1 METNKI
7 IPIHG
12 DIQPSSFFNEVETLR
27 NITKEVNHKEVL
39 ESLFIDYSKELPP
52 PPISWTLEINGEN
65 YTCGTKG
72 DFSVLIGKAKSKK
85 TALLSMIANKWV
97 KDNPTK
103 KMLYFD
109 TEQGEHDA
117 INVIKR
123 IVRNAPNPQN
133 ILPYHLRSK
142 NPLER
147 LELIEFAIE
156 NTSDVELV
164 IVDGIRD
171 LVSSINDEEQATK
184 IASKLLKWTDEK
196 KFHLIT
202 IIHQNKGDNNAR
214 GHLGTELINKAQL
227 VLSVTK
233 DSDDE
238 SKSIVKKEYDRNAP
252 LLPDF
257 SIKINESNQIE
268 IEGIV
273 SKKATNSNS
282 NKLGLHDIKDETW
295 GEILPRVFK
304 DNLGLKYN
312 DLITELRVDLESQF
326 NVSIGR
332 NRIVDHITNLRNK
345 GFIEKIGKDGSRDAR
360 YILTSV

>member
-12 DIQPSSFFNEVETLR
+12 NIQPSSFFNEVETLK
-27 NITKEVNHKEVL
+27 NTTKEINHEEVL
-39 ESLFIDYSKELPP
+39 SSLFIDYSKELPP
-52 PPISWTLEINGEN
+52 PPIAWTLEINGEN

-85 TALLSMIANKWV
+85 TAVLSMIANKWA

-133 ILPYHLRSK
+133 ILPSHLRTKS
-142 NPLER
+142 PLER

-156 NTSDVELV
+156 NTNDVELV

-184 IASKLLKWTDEK
+184 IASKLLRWTEEK

-214 GHLGTELINKAQL
+214 GHLGTELINKAQ
-227 VLSVTK
+227 
-233 DSDDE
+233 
-238 SKSIVKKEYDRNAP
+238 
-252 LLPDF
+252 
-257 SIKINESNQIE
+257 
-268 IEGIV
+268 
-273 SKKATNSNS
+273 
-282 NKLGLHDIKDETW
+282 
-295 GEILPRVFK
+295 
-304 DNLGLKYN
+304 
-312 DLITELRVDLESQF
+312 
-326 NVSIGR
+326 
-332 NRIVDHITNLRNK
+332 
-345 GFIEKIGKDGSRDAR
+345 
-360 YILTSV
+360 